1 MECHK
6 CKEEGKHVG
15 KNWKDTPCS
24 KCDLNEDSH
33 GTLPYWEDC
42 TENSFRDDNSDDE
55 SWSRERVDDQC
66 PQPYDNIDGEDGD
79 PSLPL
84 STLVSAMSL
93 WINLSLPARKSIQ
106 LRMNNLP
113 YSEIGKRLGVSRQA
127 VEKALGKALAREPLL
142 QNLLPGKSP
151 RDGSPLSATHRSA
164 IGERNRRSG
173 CRKKKSKK

>member
-1 MECHK
+1 MQCHN
-6 CKEEGKHVG
+6 CKNYMAHSG

-24 KCDLNEDSH
+24 TCELNEDSY

-42 TENSFRDDNSDDE
+42 TENSFRDDNPDDE
-55 SWSRERVDDQC
+55 SWTKERADDQC

-106 LRMNNLP
+106 LRMSNLP

-127 VEKALGKALAREPLL
+127 AEKAIAKAIAREPYL
-142 QNLLPGKSP
+142 QKLLPAKSP
-151 RDGSPLSATHRSA
+151 RDGSPLSGTHKAVITEGS
-164 IGERNRRSG
+164 RRK
-173 CRKKKSKK
+173 R